1 MRDIFEVEGIKGAG
15 KSKYIDNMYRTLIP
29 GHKVLDTINKGDFD
43 TVIYVLENINTGD
56 ITILNS
62 GSDQKKIIDQF
73 EQVVLQYQSAKTIYT
88 AIRPK
93 NVNPVLHLKMIKALH
108 LTPTDNITVIPVP

>member
-15 KSKYIDNMYRTLIP
+15 KSRYIDNMYKTLIP
-29 GHKVLDTINKGDFD
+29 ACKELETVNAGNFD
-43 TVIYVLENINTGD
+43 TVIYVLENKNTGD

-62 GSDQKKIIDQF
+62 GSDEIKNIKKF
-73 EQVVLQYQSAKTIYT
+73 EKIVLKYQSAKTIYT

-93 NVNPVLHLKMIKALH
+93 NVNPRLHQRMIKALCI
-108 LTPTDNITVIPVP
+108 TPTDNITVVPVP